1 MLQKFSLVAAA
12 SIIEAKNF
20 LFCFFSS
27 ETVEQLIRRTEAAP
41 PSTDKNP
48 VEKMIE
54 ENSWTLLFN
63 KIYASNLDL
72 RHFESEPLSY

>member
-48 VEKMIE
+48 MEKMTE
-54 ENSWTLLFN
+54 ENS
-63 KIYASNLDL
+63 
-72 RHFESEPLSY
+72 